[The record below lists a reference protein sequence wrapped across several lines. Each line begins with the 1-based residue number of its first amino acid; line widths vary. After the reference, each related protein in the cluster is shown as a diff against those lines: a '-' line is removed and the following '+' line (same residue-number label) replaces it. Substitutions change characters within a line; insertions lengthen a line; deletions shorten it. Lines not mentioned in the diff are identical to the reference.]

1 MQAHCQGF
9 CIERQMH
16 PNYTVVLI
24 LIITL
29 TGSKDCQDN
38 APDISVRPFLDW
50 VNWGGKI
57 YLVWTVPLC
66 GLQLNE
72 KVKTR

>member
-1 MQAHCQGF
+1 
-9 CIERQMH
+9 MH
-16 PNYTVVLI
+16 LNYTPVFI

-29 TGSKDCQDN
+29 RSKDCQDN
-38 APDISVRPFLDW
+38 ALDISVRSFLDW

-57 YLVWTVPLC
+57 YLVWTIPLC

-72 KVKTR
+72 KVKAR